1 VKVKKKSPRPIVISE
16 FGGYS
21 HRVAEHLFGDGNYG
35 YSSYASAEEFEDAFV
50 RLYEDEILPS
60 IPLGVSA
67 LVYTQL
73 SDVED
78 ETNGLV
84 TYDRR
89 VVKVNRDRIS
99 AIMRKICEKV

>member
-1 VKVKKKSPRPIVISE
+1 MDFYQPHRPLVISE

-21 HRVAEHLFGDGNYG
+21 HRVKGHLFSKGNYG
-35 YSSYASAEEFEDAFV
+35 YRSFKRQRDFERAFFA
-50 RLYEDEILPS
+50 LYDGEARKIVAA
-60 IPLGVSA
+60 GASA

-89 VVKVNRDRIS
+89 VVKVDEAASRALMESLKLN
-99 AIMRKICEKV
+99 